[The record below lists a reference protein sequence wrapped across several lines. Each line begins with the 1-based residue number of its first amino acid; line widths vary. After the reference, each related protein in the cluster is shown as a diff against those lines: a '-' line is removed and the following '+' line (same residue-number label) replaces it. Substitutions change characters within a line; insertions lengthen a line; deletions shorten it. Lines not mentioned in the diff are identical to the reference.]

1 MGNLKVTKLSSKKEK
16 ASYIYQLVK
25 DIEALDVMIEEGLIE
40 KSPIRIGVEQEFCLV
55 NNEFLPKNNSLDVLK
70 EINDDHFT
78 TEIGNYNLEINLDP
92 LELKGDCFSKLH
104 HQLSSLL
111 NKAKAVAK
119 KSDTK
124 ILLTGIL
131 PTLSLKHIKDEN
143 MTPIQRY
150 YVLNEAIKESRK
162 QDFYIHIKG
171 VDEVNLL
178 QDSVMLEGCNTSFQ
192 MHLQINP
199 DNFIESYNWAQAISG
214 PILSACTN
222 SPLLFGKEL
231 WSETRIA
238 LFTQS
243 VDTRA
248 NSFLLNQKQSR
259 VSFGNNWET
268 GTITDIFRDHVS
280 RFRSLVTSEFT
291 KDSIEMLKSNI
302 IPKLMALNLHNGT
315 VYRWNRPCYGTE
327 NGKPHL
333 RIENRYIPSGPTVTD
348 EIANLMFWIGVMV
361 GRTKQYKNIET
372 KMDFKDVK
380 SNFFSAARY
389 GMATQFYWN
398 NKYITSQKLILDE
411 LLPMAY
417 SGLYSVGISPKD
429 AEYYLKIIENRVKS
443 HNGSEWI
450 RKSYRNLLKSK
461 KPLNALQTL
470 TSNSYK
476 KQETDFP
483 VSTWNLLEQ
492 STASIFKK
500 RKIVKHEMST
510 DIFSVGENDS
520 IELVLNIMQW
530 KNIHHMPVIDAE
542 KKLIGLLTKADIKT
556 YLNNNQKLQDSVKCI
571 MKKEIISISQY
582 SSLKEAKMLMQKHKI
597 KGLPVVKYNKLIGI
611 ITTKDILD

>member
-16 ASYIYQLVK
+16 ASYIYQLIK
-25 DIEALDVMIEEGLIE
+25 DIEALDIMINEGLIE
-40 KSPIRIGVEQEFCLV
+40 KSPIRIGAEQEFCLV
-55 NNEFLPKNNSLDVLK
+55 NNEFLPKNNSLDILHDIK
-70 EINDDHFT
+70 DKHFT
-78 TEIGNYNLEINLDP
+78 TEIGNYNLEINLNP
-92 LELKGDCFSKLH
+92 LELKSDCFSKLH
-104 HQLSSLL
+104 QQLSNLL
-111 NKAKAVAK
+111 KKAKTAAQK
-119 KSDTK
+119 RDTK

-131 PTLSLKHIKDEN
+131 PTLSLKHIKEEN

-150 YVLNEAIKESRK
+150 YALNEAIKESRK

-192 MHLQINP
+192 MHLQIHP
-199 DNFIESYNWAQAISG
+199 DEFMESYNWAQAISG

-259 VSFGNNWET
+259 VSFGNDWST
-268 GTITDIFRDHVS
+268 GTITDIFRDNVS

-291 KDSIEMLKSNI
+291 KDSVEMLKNNK
-302 IPKLMALNLHNGT
+302 IPKLRALCLHNGT
-315 VYRWNRPCYGTE
+315 VYRWNRPCYGVKE
-327 NGKPHL
+327 GIPHL
-333 RIENRYIPSGPTVTD
+333 RIENRYIPSGPTVKD
-348 EIANLMFWIGVMV
+348 EIANLMFWVGVMK
-361 GRTKQYKNIET
+361 GRTKQYDNIENEV
-372 KMDFKDVK
+372 DFKDVK

-398 NKYITSQKLILDE
+398 GKYVSSQKLVLDE

-429 AEYYLKIIENRVKS
+429 AEYYLKIVENRVKS

-470 TSNSYK
+470 TSNIYK
-476 KQETDFP
+476 KQETGFP
-483 VSTWNLLEQ
+483 VSTWNLLQ
-492 STASIFKK
+492 KSTPSLFKQ
-500 RKIVKHEMST
+500 RKTVKHVMST
-510 DIFSVGENDS
+510 DIFSVDENDS

-530 KNIHHMPVIDAE
+530 KNVHHVPVINND
-542 KKLIGLLTKADIKT
+542 KKLIGLLTKAAIKT
-556 YLNNNQKLQDSVKCI
+556 YLNNNKKLQDSIKCI
-571 MKKEIISISQY
+571 MKKEIISISQS
-582 SSLKEAKMLMQKHKI
+582 SSLNEARALMQKHKI
-597 KGLPVVKYNKLIGI
+597 KGLPVLKYNKLIGI

>member
-16 ASYIYQLVK
+16 ASYIYQLIK
-25 DIEALDVMIEEGLIE
+25 DIEALDVMIKEGLIE
-40 KSPIRIGVEQEFCLV
+40 KSPIRIGAEQEFCLV
-55 NNEFLPKNNSLDVLK
+55 NSEFFPKSNSLDILK

-92 LELKGDCFSKLH
+92 FELKEDCFSKLH

-111 NKAKAVAK
+111 NKVKTVAK
-119 KSDTK
+119 KKDTK

-131 PTLSLKHIKDEN
+131 PTLSLKHTKEEN

-178 QDSVMLEGCNTSFQ
+178 QDSIMLEGCNTSFH
-192 MHLQINP
+192 MHLQVNP
-199 DNFIESYNWAQAISG
+199 NDFIENYNWAQAISG

-259 VSFGNNWET
+259 VSFGSEWST
-268 GTITDIFRDHVS
+268 GTITDIFRDNVS
-280 RFRSLVTSEFT
+280 RFRSLVTFEFK
-291 KDSIEMLKSNI
+291 KDSIEMLQDKE
-302 IPKLMALNLHNGT
+302 IPNLMALRLHNGT
-315 VYRWNRPCYGTE
+315 VYRWNRPCYGIVE
-327 NGKPHL
+327 GKPHI
-333 RIENRYIPSGPTVTD
+333 RIENRYIPSGPSVID
-348 EIANLMFWIGVMV
+348 EIANLMLWVGVMI
-361 GRTKQYKNIET
+361 GKPKQYKNIEK

-380 SNFFSAARY
+380 SNFFCAARY
-389 GMATQFYWN
+389 GMATQLYWN
-398 NKYITSQKLILDE
+398 NKYITSEKLILDE

-417 SGLYSVGISPKD
+417 IGLRRAGILSKD
-429 AEYYLKIIENRVKS
+429 IEYYLTIIENRVKS
-443 HNGSEWI
+443 HNGSQWI
-450 RKSYRNLLKSK
+450 KKSYRNLLKSK
-461 KPLNALQTL
+461 RPLNALQTL
-470 TSNSYK
+470 TSSIYK

-483 VSTWNLLEQ
+483 ISTWNLLQQNTQ
-492 STASIFKK
+492 SVFKK
-500 RKIVKHEMST
+500 RRIVKHVMST
-510 DIFSVGENDS
+510 DIFSVDENDS

-530 KNIHHMPVIDAE
+530 KNIHHMPVIDPE

-556 YLNNNQKLQDSVKCI
+556 YLNNNKKLQDSIKFI
-571 MKKEIISISQY
+571 MKKEVISISQH
-582 SSLKEAKMLMQKHKI
+582 SSLKEAKAIMQKHKI